1 MTKNHGSRPTGR
13 LTKEQFDEIL
23 DKLTVLLPPHLE
35 AREISAIIT
44 GIFGIYNV
52 PPTQAIIMM
61 DHLLSIYLEHLE
73 TPASEKVH

>member
-1 MTKNHGSRPTGR
+1 MTKDNEPRTTGQ
-13 LTKEQFDEIL
+13 LTKEEFDDIL

-52 PPTQAIIMM
+52 PPTKAIIMM

-73 TPASEKVH
+73 TPSSKKVH